1 LVQAVLD
8 LLLEDPTFLK
18 LFGWVESFNV
28 EKEDMPAGKD
38 GIRFDA
44 LFFRIELEFA
54 SSQIRHTPKVPATA
68 APIQTAEVQ
77 TTTGDAVVESQIPL
91 PQ

>member
-1 LVQAVLD
+1 LGRVVQCREGRYACRQ
-8 LLLEDPTFLK
+8 
-18 LFGWVESFNV
+18 
-28 EKEDMPAGKD
+28 D